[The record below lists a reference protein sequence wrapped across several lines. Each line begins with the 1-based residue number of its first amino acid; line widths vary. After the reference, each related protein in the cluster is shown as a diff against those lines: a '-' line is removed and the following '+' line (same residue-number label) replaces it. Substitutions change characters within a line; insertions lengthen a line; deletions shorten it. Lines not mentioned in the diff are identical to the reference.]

1 VAVENEKQKGEEKA
15 RAESSLSFRRFE
27 QARSGGDRQ
36 ALLYLYHFTSE
47 HKAALSIDYVLHIAV
62 YAFKI
67 YV

>member
-1 VAVENEKQKGEEKA
+1 MAVESEEQNGEEKA
-15 RAESSLSFRRFE
+15 RRFE